1 MVSFSLRQESIN
13 YMETSLLLWTKFILP
28 LKIALG
34 KVGIHVSRTTPL
46 DSIQNFFQFIR
57 PFRTEHTLIRIGKA
71 ADGGY
76 LVPNDLEGVDRCFS
90 PGVSTS
96 SDFEVDLAIRGI
108 NCYMADYSVE
118 QPPIQ
123 HPLFQFEKKF
133 LGSENNEKFLTL
145 ENWVNK
151 YGSNSNDMILQMDIE
166 GAEYEVIFN
175 TPADIFK
182 RFRIVVIEFHDLEQM
197 LNKAG
202 CILIDQCFRKL
213 LKDFE
218 IVHLHPN
225 NIMKGKR
232 AIYHQFEIP
241 SVIEAT
247 FLRKDR
253 ILSSVQETDFP
264 HPLDIPNSPNF
275 ADYVLP
281 RCWYT
286 QP

>member
-1 MVSFSLRQESIN
+1 MKASSV
-13 YMETSLLLWTKFILP
+13 LWTRFILP

-34 KVGIHVSRTTPL
+34 KVGIFVSSTTRL
-46 DSIQNFFQFIR
+46 DSIQNFFRLIR
-57 PFRTEHTLIRIGKA
+57 PLRTQHKLIRVGQT

-76 LVPNDLEGVDRCFS
+76 LVPNDLEGIDRCFS

-96 SDFEVDLAIRGI
+96 SDFELDLANRGI
-108 NCYMADYSVE
+108 SCYMADYSVE

-123 HPLFQFEKKF
+123 HALFQFEKKF

-145 ENWVNK
+145 ESWVAK
-151 YGSNSNDMILQMDIE
+151 YGSNSSDMVLQMDIE

-175 TPADIFK
+175 TPSEILN
-182 RFRIVVIEFHDLEQM
+182 RFRIIIVEFHDLDQM
-197 LNKAG
+197 LNKTS
-202 CILIDQCFRKL
+202 CTLIDQCFRKL
-213 LKDFE
+213 LRDFE

-253 ILSSVQETDFP
+253 ILSSVHQTEFP
-264 HPLDIPNSPNF
+264 HPLDLPNSTDF
-275 ADYVLP
+275 DDYVLP
-281 RCWYT
+281 RCWYS
-286 QP
+286 QS